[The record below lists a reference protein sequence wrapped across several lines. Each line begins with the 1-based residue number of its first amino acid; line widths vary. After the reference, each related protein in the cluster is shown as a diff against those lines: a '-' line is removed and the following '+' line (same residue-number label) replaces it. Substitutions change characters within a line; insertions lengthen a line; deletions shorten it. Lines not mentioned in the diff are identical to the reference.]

1 MPFPLSDVRI
11 TTRRP
16 TGADDEALPLLYPR
30 LLRDAAFL
38 PKIAIAI
45 SYFES
50 MVGKERRE
58 FDPELLVQFFGDH
71 KLARSIVAS
80 LARRYRYRT
89 PPLEEV
95 IKPGA
100 LLRLRR
106 AGLDRPRLLRLE
118 LYDRANA
125 EGPGFLATGRHADL
139 HGKLERRFRLRR
151 GDLDRL
157 LHLDADEHAILT
169 RVGPGADGSTGVGSA
184 PEPKEVMAFY
194 NFDALDTLLRR
205 AEQVD
210 LAVAGLTE
218 DDRADLH
225 ARAAAEGV
233 TVELKT
239 GMRATLTRYRGR
251 QDSMGLWSRHG
262 RRVSRAV
269 TALVRAHRPGV
280 LDAAALIAL
289 KHKRAL
295 LNLTP
300 ELLEMLAFEDAAPDA
315 VAVPSTAT
323 VPAVSSPSA
332 AP

>member
-1 MPFPLSDVRI
+1 MPFPLSDVRV
-11 TTRRP
+11 TTRKP
-16 TGADDEALPLLYPR
+16 SGADEDALPLLYPR
-30 LLRDAAFL
+30 LLRDSAFL

-45 SYFES
+45 SYLES

-100 LLRLRR
+100 LLRLRK
-106 AGLDRPRLLRLE
+106 AGLDQPRLLRLE

-125 EGPGFLATGRHADL
+125 AGPGFLATGRHADL
-139 HGKLERRFRLRR
+139 HGAIERRYRMRR

-169 RVGPGADGSTGVGSA
+169 RVGPT
-184 PEPKEVMAFY
+184 PEPREVMAFY

-210 LAVAGLTE
+210 LALTGLTD
-218 DDRADLH
+218 DDRAALH
-225 ARAAAEGV
+225 ARGEAEGV

-239 GMRATLTRYRGR
+239 GTRATLIRFRGR

-262 RRVSRAV
+262 RRVSSTVASV
-269 TALVRAHRPGV
+269 VRAHRQGV

-295 LNLTP
+295 LKLTP
-300 ELLEMLAFEDAAPDA
+300 ELLEMLAFEDSAPDA
-315 VAVPSTAT
+315 VAIPTAT
-323 VPAVSSPSA
+323 NATAVPAVSSPSA